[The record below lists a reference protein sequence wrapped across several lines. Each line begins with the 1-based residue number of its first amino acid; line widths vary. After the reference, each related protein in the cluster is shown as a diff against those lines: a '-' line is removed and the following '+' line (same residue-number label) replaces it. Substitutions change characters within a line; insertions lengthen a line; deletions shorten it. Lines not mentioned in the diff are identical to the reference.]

1 MFTSRT
7 GRWAPT
13 ALRIV
18 GGLGLAVGIG
28 FAAVHD
34 AALLQGLTVSI
45 FLTFLAVAYF
55 ARRPNQAWAR
65 DTWGNYVVAAI
76 ALRLLA
82 GFVHLFVAFYL
93 FSGLVD
99 FVGFHGWVE
108 DAATA
113 LLQGGFVMEGIDL
126 LGSGSVALLMVP
138 FYYLLG
144 SSITG
149 MILVSGLI
157 GFLAS
162 YVFLR
167 SFQIAGILGGD
178 VRFVAKVFFFLPS
191 FIFWGSLFGK
201 DSLIFLCLGATAY
214 CVAHLGRGFTLKY
227 AFGALFFVAIT
238 SAIRP
243 HMGAP
248 LGASL
253 GVAWL
258 LSRGNLSAAGRTLVP
273 ARALVRVMAMAVMIA
288 VPVYLVISLNKF
300 VSFDMLYKDMARRHY
315 VLSSATADDVG
326 ESGGLGSS
334 LPPVLTGDSPWEFVL
349 YLPEGFAT
357 FVFRPLPFDAHN
369 TQALVASMEGTLLVA
384 IVAWRWRRLVRS
396 LWLSWSNTY
405 LMFCSATFIL
415 STTTLC
421 FERNLGLIARHRIMV
436 LPFLMLMLAVP
447 PATLPSIDHTKR
459 PIDEDHALAPSG
471 RGERRGDAP

>member
-1 MFTSRT
+1 MIISRP
-7 GRWAPT
+7 GPKLRT
-13 ALRIV
+13 ALTLV
-18 GGLGLAVGIG
+18 GCASIAVGVGLA
-28 FAAVHD
+28 AVAD
-34 AALLQGLTVSI
+34 AALLQGLTVAA
-45 FLTFLAVAYF
+45 FMTFVVFTYYS
-55 ARRPNQAWAR
+55 RRPEQGWAR
-65 DTWGNYVVAAI
+65 GNWAGYVCGAI
-76 ALRLLA
+76 VLRLLA

-113 LLQGGFVMEGIDL
+113 LLRGSLALEGIDM

-144 SSITG
+144 SSISG
-149 MILVSGLI
+149 MVLVSSLI
-157 GFLAS
+157 GFVAS

-167 SFQIAGILGGD
+167 SFQVAGIHGGD
-178 VRFVAKVFFFLPS
+178 VPFVAKVFFFLPS

-201 DSLIFLCLGATAY
+201 DSLIYLCLAGAAY
-214 CVAHLGRGFTLKY
+214 CVAHLSHRFQLKY
-227 AFGALFFVAIT
+227 ALGVSFFVVTT
-238 SAIRP
+238 SLIRP

-248 LGASL
+248 LGAAL
-253 GVAWL
+253 GIAWL
-258 LSRGNLSAAGRTLVP
+258 LSRGHLTGAARALVP
-273 ARALVRVMAMAVMIA
+273 ARVLLRVIMTAVMIA

-315 VLSSATADDVG
+315 VLSSATAD
-326 ESGGLGSS
+326 EAGGLGSS
-334 LPPVLTGDSPWEFVL
+334 LPPVLTGESPWEFVL

-369 TQALVASMEGTLLVA
+369 AQALIASMEGTLLVV
-384 IVAWRWRRLVRS
+384 IVVGRSRRLARS
-396 LWLSWSNTY
+396 LRLAWSNTY
-405 LMFCSATFIL
+405 LMFCSATFFL
-415 STTTLC
+415 STITLC

-447 PATLPSIDHTKR
+447 LKKAPPIDDTTR
-459 PIDEDHALAPSG
+459 PGDEDHDLVLGGREGRRPSAP
-471 RGERRGDAP
+471 